1 MSEHSW
7 HLSKSAAT
15 KEAATLI
22 RKGKK
27 VKVEKI
33 SGVHY
38 EDGKKYKDTRYIV
51 KVYK

>member
-1 MSEHSW
+1 MVQHSW
-7 HLSKSAAT
+7 HFSKSAAD
-15 KEAATLI
+15 KEAATLL

-27 VKVEKI
+27 VKVDKT